1 MDMDAKIDF
10 LYLSE
15 PDMIKAGVKDMKS
28 CVDVMEDLLITL
40 YKGDYVMGG
49 ANHNSHGCMIM
60 FPDDPQFPGMPKN
73 ADDRRF
79 MAMPAYLGGSYQ
91 MAGMK
96 WYGSN
101 VENKKVGLPRSIL
114 MMMLNDKDTG
124 APLALMSANLVSAYR
139 TGGIPGVGAKYLA
152 RKDSRVVSIIGPGV
166 MGKTSLAAFVSVCPN
181 LDTVKIKGRS
191 QRALDAFTRFIR
203 EELPQIKNIE
213 ICDSVEEAVKDS
225 DIISFTTTVR
235 DDVSSFP
242 YINGDWIKKG
252 ALVSMPSAARFDDDF
267 LAGCK
272 LVVDNSKL
280 YEAWEEEYPYPTYPQ
295 VQIIGTKFT
304 DLKHDGK
311 IEAEDIID
319 ITDIIEKRH
328 PGRTSDD
335 EIIVYSVGGMPVED
349 IAWGG
354 TVYRN
359 AVKLGIGI
367 KLPLWDKPEMA

>member
-1 MDMDAKIDF
+1 MDSKIDF

-101 VENKKVGLPRSIL
+101 VENKKVGLPRSLL
-114 MMMLNDKDTG
+114 MMILNDKDTG

-191 QRALDAFTRFIR
+191 QRSLDAFTRFIR

-252 ALVSMPSAARFDDDF
+252 ALISMPSAARFDDDF

-311 IEAEDIID
+311 IKAEDIID

>member
-1 MDMDAKIDF
+1 MDAKIDF

-191 QRALDAFTRFIR
+191 QRSLDAFTRFIR

>member
-1 MDMDAKIDF
+1 MDSKIDF

-191 QRALDAFTRFIR
+191 QRSLDAFTRFIR

-252 ALVSMPSAARFDDDF
+252 ALISMPSAARFDDDF

-280 YEAWEEEYPYPTYPQ
+280 YEAWEEEYSYPTYPQ

-311 IEAEDIID
+311 IKAEDIID

>member
-1 MDMDAKIDF
+1 MDSKIDF

-15 PDMIKAGVKDMKS
+15 PDMIKAGVKNMKS

-191 QRALDAFTRFIR
+191 QRSLDTFTRFIR

-252 ALVSMPSAARFDDDF
+252 ALISMPSAARFDDDF

>member
-15 PDMIKAGVKDMKS
+15 PDMIKAGVKDVKS

-49 ANHNSHGCMIM
+49 ANPNSHGCMIM

-191 QRALDAFTRFIR
+191 QRSLDAFTRFIR

-252 ALVSMPSAARFDDDF
+252 ALISMPSAARFDDDF

>member
-1 MDMDAKIDF
+1 MDSKIDF

-49 ANHNSHGCMIM
+49 DNNNSHGCMIM

-191 QRALDAFTRFIR
+191 QRSLDAFTRFIR

-252 ALVSMPSAARFDDDF
+252 ALISMPSAARFDDDF

-311 IEAEDIID
+311 IKAEDIID

>member
-1 MDMDAKIDF
+1 MDSKIDF

-15 PDMIKAGVKDMKS
+15 PDMIKAGVKNMKS

-114 MMMLNDKDTG
+114 MMMLNDKETG

-191 QRALDAFTRFIR
+191 QRSLDTFTRFIR

-252 ALVSMPSAARFDDDF
+252 ALISMPSAARFDDDF

-311 IEAEDIID
+311 IKAEDIID

>member
-191 QRALDAFTRFIR
+191 QRSLDAFTRFIR

-295 VQIIGTKFT
+295 VQIIGIKFT